1 MLDADARFLKRVL
14 MILVAGTIATG
25 VMAGITAVKTE
36 LTNRIAT
43 IASV

>member
-1 MLDADARFLKRVL
+1 MLDADTRFLRRIL
-14 MILVAGTIATG
+14 MVLVAGTIATG
-25 VMAGITAVKTE
+25 VVAGITAVKTE

>member
-1 MLDADARFLKRVL
+1 MLDADTRFLRRIL
-14 MILVAGTIATG
+14 MVLVAGTIVTG
-25 VMAGITAVKTE
+25 VVAGITAVKTE